1 MSTNDPMKSCSGC
14 GAACRPTAKFCSDC
28 GQPFPQPVLPA
39 APEVIKSISWNL
51 AEEITRGRQ
60 VLKALVEPVPR
71 PAGAIDIIMRSLMAL
86 PREAEEGRCA
96 LLKALGET
104 CEPAVLKVLWS
115 ASTDE
120 NKEIRKAS
128 ASALSRVPHAL
139 SSYILLA
146 LLVDQSVRVRTAAL
160 RSLIR
165 LGHPDAVKAVISS
178 CLLEAGQQQ
187 VAREEFR
194 SLKAGAAADFKKLL
208 LVAAGLDSKASALV
222 AQITAEVAGDA
233 LPLANSGVAS
243 EDTAA
248 VESATTGTSAPVTD
262 AAGRETSVAETR
274 PLNTVAGANAGKAAS
289 PRAGT
294 IFDEDSSPA
303 ESGAAHQNRRE
314 TIERATEG
322 HSAEVTHQR
331 ANVAR
336 SAGGS
341 SGGDTAPFETTEF
354 RFSDLLDLAG
364 EPSAA
369 ADAVADNDFFDS
381 ITSRF
386 GELTEDIAE
395 NPLTPV
401 TRRQQSD
408 FELTGSRPAPS
419 DRMAAEGRV
428 ESSAAPQRFNVS
440 GGAATAAQVP
450 QVAGAAADESA
461 TVAKLAQQLAEL
473 LGGKINGLGS
483 VENSSGAVG
492 FGNSPVNTSTF
503 GNPGSVSPFNPGATM
518 PSGGPYF
525 HAGPPPAVASSS
537 AVWPGPATSVA
548 GFSVPSAPDGS
559 VTSMPGQSPAVLPEA
574 SMPIAVADAGRKA
587 LAPPIAIAVTS
598 ADPDHPAAASIV
610 GTQTASDVTTSM
622 VSIASDEAAALLK
635 FNAAEERR
643 LKRLRDARSSAMRKL
658 IQNRAEPAG
667 SISRAL
673 QRRISALLATPDKH
687 PQKIAD
693 LLLEIGKSGS
703 PGVVETIARFSEKPM
718 KEIRLGVAKAL
729 GFIQH
734 PDAAVQLLKMLG
746 DKSGTVAEAAVG
758 ALITTGVSEV
768 RPVILAAALVN
779 TSLRARATTGIEASD
794 AAGRAAWELVLHGEI
809 ETDDTELQLFAVSLL
824 VRLTGPAHYEN
835 YEKLV
840 HHPASEVRAVAV
852 DALLRTG
859 NKRAV
864 SLINEA
870 FMDPAAEV
878 RSQAALAVAT
888 MNSPRSIT
896 LLAGCLTDPD
906 PGVRLSAARTAAQLE
921 DPQLAEAA
929 IRALETEIDR
939 DVVEFL
945 LGCLGRNAI
954 GGAMDVLIRY
964 SEDNNS
970 PHQEL
975 AIKALRRQKKRE
987 TLPVFVRLL
996 DSPLQAVRRHG
1007 VEQLGVFRHVDS
1019 VGRLHEML
1027 KTEPSEFVRAACA
1040 KALGDIGD
1048 KSSLGPLEESLQD
1061 HAVVR
1066 LQGVIALGRMALP
1079 AIGPCL
1085 LSLLQDSQS
1094 EIRYQA
1100 VRGIGQ
1106 LKLEDAAP
1114 QVEMLLSDPDE
1125 LVRRGAEQTLVDLG
1139 IDLRTQKNR
1148 LWKKRLASVWLA
1160 LTPSVLAGAIPGGAK
1175 TLAVASLA
1183 ILIVVGWG
1191 VLRIGNVSA
1200 GEELLVGRIAG
1211 LAFTPDS
1218 RQLLIRRNSNVFDIW
1233 DIEEPKLVDRMAA
1246 PQGIMDLWIDRDG
1259 SVIYQVDKELK
1270 RSKLMELRKVDGAQT
1285 LSMAARPSGVFY
1297 HRSSDSLF
1305 VFQSQGK
1312 AGRLKKIQCASLKQ
1326 TAEFTLDRPTVGK
1339 CMVSPDESL
1348 AIVIDAV
1355 GNLVLFD
1362 LKSGKSASVS
1372 VGAMTKLPKVGIVT
1386 AVVFSADMK
1395 TLGITGTELGL
1406 VVLDVRTMKLLKHVP
1421 RPGVGNFVAAVFSG
1435 ESLTAVAD
1443 NGSIVTL
1450 AGDFQAVDEGRIS
1463 DMPGAD
1469 SIAISDDADVMAAGS
1484 SEEKNVWVC
1493 SLRGKKVLHELQ
1505 AEDD

>member
-1 MSTNDPMKSCSGC
+1 MKAQAQS
-14 GAACRPTAKFCSDC
+14 
-28 GQPFPQPVLPA
+28 
-39 APEVIKSISWNL
+39 
-51 AEEITRGRQ
+51 
-60 VLKALVEPVPR
+60 VPR

-233 LPLANSGVAS
+233 LPLASSGVAS

-248 VESATTGTSAPVTD
+248 VGSATTGTSARVPD
-262 AAGRETSVAETR
+262 AAERETSVTEMR
-274 PLNTVAGANAGKAAS
+274 PLSSVAGANAGKAAS
-289 PRAGT
+289 PGVGT
-294 IFDEDSSPA
+294 IFDEDSLPA
-303 ESGAAHQNRRE
+303 ESESGAAAQNRRS
-314 TIERATEG
+314 TIERDVEVQ
-322 HSAEVTHQR
+322 SADVTHQR
-331 ANVAR
+331 EDVAR

-354 RFSDLLDLAG
+354 RFSDLLDSAG

-386 GELTEDIAE
+386 GELTEDTAE
-395 NPLTPV
+395 NPSTPV

-408 FELTGSRPAPS
+408 FELTGSRPAAS

-428 ESSAAPQRFNVS
+428 ESSAAPQRFNVA

-450 QVAGAAADESA
+450 QVAGAASDESA
-461 TVAKLAQQLAEL
+461 TVEKLAQQLAQL

-503 GNPGSVSPFNPGATM
+503 GNSGPVSPFNPGATM

-525 HAGPPPAVASSS
+525 HAGPTPAVASPG
-537 AVWPGPATSVA
+537 AIWPGPAASVA
-548 GFSVPSAPDGS
+548 GHSVPSAPNNA
-559 VTSMPGQSPAVLPEA
+559 VPWMPGLPPAVPPEA
-574 SMPIAVADAGRKA
+574 SMPIADPDAGRKA
-587 LAPPIAIAVTS
+587 LAPPIANAVIS
-598 ADPDHPAAASIV
+598 EVPDRSAAAGV
-610 GTQTASDVTTSM
+610 VETQTASDVTTSM
-622 VSIASDEAAALLK
+622 MSIMSDETAAVLK
-635 FNAAEERR
+635 SNAAEERR

-667 SISRAL
+667 GISRAL
-673 QRRISALLATPDKH
+673 QRRISALLATPDKQ

-693 LLLEIGKSGS
+693 LLLEIGKSGA
-703 PGVVETIARFSEKPM
+703 PGVVETIAGFSEKPM

-734 PDAAVQLLKMLG
+734 PDAAVQLLRMLG

-779 TSLRARATTGIEASD
+779 TSLRARAATGIEASD
-794 AAGRAAWELVLHGEI
+794 AAGLAAWELVLHGEI

-870 FMDPAAEV
+870 FLDPAPEV

-929 IRALETEIDR
+929 VRALETEIDR

-945 LGCLGRNAI
+945 LGCLGRNAV
-954 GGAMDVLIRY
+954 GGAMNVLIRY

-975 AIKALRRQKKRE
+975 AIKALRRQKNRE

-1048 KSSLGPLEESLQD
+1048 KSSLGPLEEALQD

-1066 LQGVIALGRMALP
+1066 LQVVIALGRMVLP

-1085 LSLLQDSQS
+1085 LSLLQDTQS

-1114 QVEMLLSDPDE
+1114 QVETLLSDPDE
-1125 LVRRGAEQTLVDLG
+1125 LVRRGAEQTLLELG
-1139 IDLRTQKNR
+1139 VDLRTQKTR
-1148 LWKKRLASVWLA
+1148 RWKKRVLSVWLA
-1160 LTPSVLAGAIPGGAK
+1160 LTPSVLAGGIPGGAK
-1175 TLAVASLA
+1175 TLAGASLA
-1183 ILIVVGWG
+1183 IVIVACWG
-1191 VLRIGNVSA
+1191 FLRIGNVSA

-1305 VFQSQGK
+1305 VFQSEGK

-1406 VVLDVRTMKLLKHVP
+1406 VVLDVKTMKLLKHVP

-1450 AGDFQAVDEGRIS
+1450 SGDFQAADEGRIS

-1484 SEEKNVWVC
+1484 TEEKNVWVC